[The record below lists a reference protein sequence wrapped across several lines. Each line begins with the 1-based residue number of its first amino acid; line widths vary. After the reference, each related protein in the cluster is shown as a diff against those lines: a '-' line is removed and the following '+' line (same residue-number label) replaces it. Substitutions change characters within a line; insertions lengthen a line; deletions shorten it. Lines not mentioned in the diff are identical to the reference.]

1 MIYCLCLEI
10 LIVGYVEAPLYKI
23 NEMFETIQG
32 EGVFTGVPAVFVR
45 LQECPV
51 GCAWC
56 DTKQTWDAT
65 PQDERPLAEV
75 LAKTSDSP
83 TWCSVSA
90 ADIVNQYQASGF
102 TAKHIVITGGEPCIY
117 DLIPLTEAFEVLGC
131 ECQIETS
138 GTSEVKVTP
147 NTWVTVSPKVAM
159 KGKLPILKS
168 AFLRA
173 NEIKHPV
180 GTQKDIDHLDDL
192 IETFGTADK
201 AIVALQ
207 PISQKDRA
215 TQLCIETCVARNWRL
230 SIQTHKYLSIA

>member
-1 MIYCLCLEI
+1 M
-10 LIVGYVEAPLYKI
+10 YKI

-32 EGVFTGVPAVFVR
+32 EGVFTGVPSVFVR

-65 PQDERPLAEV
+65 PQDERPLDEI
-75 LAKTSDSP
+75 LAKKEDSP

-90 ADIVNQYQASGF
+90 MDIVNEYIKQGY

-117 DLIPLTEAFEVLGC
+117 DLVPLTQAFEAHGC
-131 ECQIETS
+131 RCQIETS
-138 GTSEVKVTP
+138 GTSEVKTTD

-159 KGKLPILKS
+159 KGKLPVLDS
-168 AFLRA
+168 ALVRA

-180 GTQKDIDHLDDL
+180 ATQKDIDHLDEL
-192 IETFGTADK
+192 LERANVPEETT
-201 AIVALQ
+201 IALQ
-207 PISQKDRA
+207 PISQKPRA
-215 TQLCIETCVARNWRL
+215 TQLCIDVCVARNWRL

>member
-1 MIYCLCLEI
+1 M
-10 LIVGYVEAPLYKI
+10 YKV

-32 EGVFTGVPAVFVR
+32 EGVFTGVPSVFVR

-65 PQDERPLAEV
+65 PQDETSFSEIMK
-75 LAKTSDSP
+75 KTQDSP
-83 TWCSVSA
+83 TWCQSSA
-90 ADIVNQYQASGF
+90 QGIVDEYRNQEY

-117 DLIPLTEAFEVLGC
+117 DLTPLTEAFEAIGC
-131 ECQIETS
+131 QCQIETS
-138 GTSEVKVTP
+138 GTSEVRATD

-159 KGKLPILKS
+159 KGKLPVLDS
-168 AFLRA
+168 ALVRA

-180 GTQKDIDHLDDL
+180 ATQKDIDQLDEL
-192 IETFGTADK
+192 IERAKLPETTV
-201 AIVALQ
+201 VALQ
-207 PISQKDRA
+207 PISQKPRA
-215 TQLCIETCVARNWRL
+215 TQLCIDVCVKRNWRL

>member
-1 MIYCLCLEI
+1 M
-10 LIVGYVEAPLYKI
+10 YKV

-56 DTKQTWDAT
+56 DTKQTWEANEHD
-65 PQDERPLAEV
+65 QLSFDQIIV
-75 LAKTSDSP
+75 KTGDSP
-83 TWCSVSA
+83 NWCSASA
-90 ADIVNQYQASGF
+90 QQIIAMYQSQGY

-117 DLIPLTEAFEVLGC
+117 DLVPLTQAFEEIGC
-131 ECQIETS
+131 QCQIETS
-138 GTSEVKVTP
+138 GTFEVRATK

-159 KGKLPILKS
+159 KGKLPVIES
-168 AFLRA
+168 ALLRA

-180 GTQKDIDHLDDL
+180 ATDKDIENLDQL
-192 IETFGTADK
+192 LQSANVPESTVI
-201 AIVALQ
+201 ALQ
-207 PISQKDRA
+207 PISQKPRA
-215 TQLCIETCVARNWRL
+215 TQLCIDTCVTRNWRL